1 MLFTTA
7 HFGKAALLG
16 AVTLGGV
23 IGCSRVSPEQM
34 QTELTAIRAEIADGD
49 SALSNRISANDER
62 IAAME
67 SRLDSLARDLT
78 ALRTE
83 FNASVQRMETALRY
97 NVPVHF
103 GFDEAQVRE
112 VDEPLL
118 DRFAQVI
125 QGAYGD
131 AHITI
136 EGFADP
142 AGSVAYNQELA
153 LDRAESVRDYLV
165 NSAGMAGANLHT
177 VAYGE
182 ADNRQV
188 APGASGPGERG
199 IKNRRVSFVI
209 DFAGEP
215 LSPQNTARSE

>member
-1 MLFTTA
+1 MSFTTVR
-7 HFGKAALLG
+7 FGKAALLG

-23 IGCSRVSPEQM
+23 IGCSRVTPEQM
-34 QTELTAIRAEIADGD
+34 QTELTALRAEVADGD

-62 IAAME
+62 IAAIE
-67 SRLDSLARDLT
+67 TRLDSLARDLT

-83 FNASVQRMETALRY
+83 FNASVQRMETALRF
-97 NVPVHF
+97 NAPVHF
-103 GFDEAQVRE
+103 EFDEARVRE
-112 VDEPLL
+112 ADQPLL
-118 DRFAQVI
+118 DRFAQVV
-125 QGAYGD
+125 QSAYGD

-165 NSAGMAGANLHT
+165 NSAGLAGANLHT

-182 ADNRQV
+182 ANNRQV
-188 APGASGPGERG
+188 VPGAYGPGERG
-199 IKNRRVSFVI
+199 VENRRVAFVI
-209 DFAGEP
+209 DFAGDP
-215 LSPQNTARSE
+215 GVQQNTASR